1 MAFCRVCKICVHRYK
16 CECAEYVVKNTLC
29 KHVHLIC
36 MHEKGKGT
44 NSVLDEVSITNNQ
57 INEFHKEEIEQ
68 FIVEGKKKAIPNSN

>member
-1 MAFCRVCKICVHRYK
+1 
-16 CECAEYVVKNTLC
+16 
-29 KHVHLIC
+29 